1 MVFSPNVDPKLF
13 DPNRHDSTF
22 SGYADDLVCLLDQLH
37 VNLTIYLGH
46 SMAAMVGCMA
56 AINRP
61 QLFPHL
67 ILLSGSPRYNNDE
80 GYQGGFERSQI
91 DAIYRNIDENFLGWV
106 EDFCTESCG
115 SEQYRSSS
123 HIQE

>member
-1 MVFSPNVDPKLF
+1 MIWD
-13 DPNRHDSTF
+13 
-22 SGYADDLVCLLDQLH
+22 
-37 VNLTIYLGH
+37 
-46 SMAAMVGCMA
+46 
-56 AINRP
+56 
-61 QLFPHL
+61 
-67 ILLSGSPRYNNDE
+67 RYNNDE